1 MGTVRS
7 HLSSSRTAPKRPLL
21 DPFPPSP
28 LQWEAPGSSF
38 MSRSI
43 SLIAAKANLGLYQ
56 LSKFGPWYSVL
67 RVLSESPASWSIWFH
82 DLAARPSPSDNAP
95 TSQQGSRAYRLLS
108 LGAAGGV
115 LQLHP
120 ASVLDPA
127 AGRECC
133 ESTYGS
139 VLSVPPLPVVYRV
152 VWWGAGPCLF
162 SLASCSPSPYRVSWP
177 ERVRSSRSPSPESCL
192 GVECMPP
199 VRGLTRA
206 PRVGLART
214 SHGSCALSSATA
226 EPGDADPL
234 G

>member
-115 LQLHP
+115 LHP

-133 ESTYGS
+133 EGTYGS

-162 SLASCSPSPYRVSWP
+162 FACIVFSPSRLLVRESQKFPVPEPRVLLGRGVHAPCPWPY
-177 ERVRSSRSPSPESCL
+177 PSPT
-192 GVECMPP
+192 GRFGPY
-199 VRGLTRA
+199 
-206 PRVGLART
+206 
-214 SHGSCALSSATA
+214 
-226 EPGDADPL
+226 
-234 G
+234 

>member
-1 MGTVRS
+1 MLASEGIRTGGSHERIPSLGTVRS

-115 LQLHP
+115 LHP

-139 VLSVPPLPVVYRV
+139 VLSVPPPSRLCIVSC
-152 VWWGAGPCLF
+152 GGGPGPASV
-162 SLASCSPSPYRVSWP
+162 SLASCSPHRVSWS
-177 ERVRSSRSPSPESCL
+177 ERVSSKFPVPEPRVLLGRGVHAPCPWPYPSPT
-192 GVECMPP
+192 GRFGPY
-199 VRGLTRA
+199 
-206 PRVGLART
+206 
-214 SHGSCALSSATA
+214 
-226 EPGDADPL
+226 
-234 G
+234 